1 MLLRC
6 LLVWC
11 RLLVCCIAAS
21 AAMAGRGH
29 EAETFYLPDAA
40 TLQHMRAAIESA
52 DSFSDRYEAEVWL
65 LSKSSALERFI
76 PDVQQR
82 LELLR
87 LIHQEATRAELSP
100 EVVLAVIEVESHFN
114 PYAVSRAGAQ
124 GLMQVMPFWK
134 ELIGSSD
141 DNLTHIPT
149 NLRYGCTILKHYLDM
164 EHGELTP
171 ALARYNGSY
180 GQGWYPERVRVAWE
194 KRWR

>member
-1 MLLRC
+1 MLR
-6 LLVWC
+6 
-11 RLLVCCIAAS
+11 RLLVYWVLATAAV
-21 AAMAGRGH
+21 AAHSH
-29 EAETFYLPDAA
+29 EAETFYLPDVT
-40 TLQHMRAAIESA
+40 TLQQMRAAIESA

-65 LSKSSALERFI
+65 MSKSSSLERFI
-76 PDVQQR
+76 PDLQER

-87 LIHQEATRAELSP
+87 LIHHEATRAELSP

-141 DNLTHIPT
+141 DNLTSIPT

-164 EHGELTP
+164 EHGKLTP

-180 GQGWYPERVRVAWE
+180 GKSWYPDRVRVAWE